1 MPTVTVLLPVYNGAD
16 YLDAALAS
24 ILGQSFKDFELL
36 VIDDGSTDLTP
47 EIIGACRDDRIRYI
61 RHERNLGLIATLN
74 EGLGLAT
81 SKYVARMDADDV
93 CHPQRLEMQ
102 HRFME
107 EHPEVGVVGTAVRL
121 IDRESQRGPVY
132 QFPELH
138 DVILWA
144 LSFVCPM
151 AHPTVMMRRDL
162 VVSAGGY
169 SISAVHAE
177 DYDLWERLAART
189 RFANLPQALLSLR
202 KHELSVTSQEAVRHV
217 ATVTSI
223 STRCMSDRL
232 GHPVNGAV
240 ATCLMR
246 IAPCDA
252 DQTFEATQV
261 LLELYESFQPES
273 EAARVIVRRD
283 TALRLAL
290 LALRGANGMSRL
302 RLLWRATRI
311 DPYSWICLGR
321 RVLARITGLGA
332 QRLVG

>member
-1 MPTVTVLLPVYNGAD
+1 MVTVLLPVYNGAG

-36 VIDDGSTDLTP
+36 IIDDGSTDRTP
-47 EIIGACRDDRIRYI
+47 EIIEACQDKRIRCI
-61 RHERNLGLIATLN
+61 RHESNRGLIATLN
-74 EGLGLAT
+74 EGLGLTA

-107 EHPEVGVVGTAVRL
+107 EHPDVGVAGTAIRL
-121 IDRESQRGPVY
+121 IDREGRRGPTY
-132 QFPELH
+132 RFPEQH

-169 SISAVHAE
+169 SVSAVHAE
-177 DYDLWERLAART
+177 DYDLWERLSTRT

-223 STRCMSDRL
+223 STRCMSNRL

-246 IAPCDA
+246 IAPCRA
-252 DQTFEATQV
+252 EQIFEATRV
-261 LLELYESFQPES
+261 LLELYESFQTES
-273 EAARVIVRRD
+273 EAARMIVRRD

-290 LALRGANGMSRL
+290 LALRGASGRSRL
-302 RLLWRATRI
+302 WLSWRATRI
-311 DPYSWICLGR
+311 DPYGWICLGR
-321 RVLARITGLGA
+321 RVLGRFTGLGE